1 MPDERGDDVVEALDT
16 LAEAVQQ
23 NKNDEQVL
31 VDRVQG
37 LKRAR
42 LSGSSMTEAFGREPL
57 PGTMQVL
64 GQMLGRLMEASGTAR
79 RSLAR
84 AMRSEGTSIPQIARL
99 FGVTHQRISNILAR
113 PAAVPSPVLH
123 EPSGTGAVPSPAPG
137 GDTRFGTGGPGP
149 SRPASVSAAMGDRN
163 EEDVAEEA

>member
-1 MPDERGDDVVEALDT
+1 MVEALDT

-31 VDRVQG
+31 VERVQG

-42 LSGSSMTEAFGREPL
+42 LAGSSMTEAFGREPL

-64 GQMLGRLMEASGTAR
+64 GQMLGRLMDASGTAR

-123 EPSGTGAVPSPAPG
+123 EPSGPGQGSPPAPE
-137 GDTRFGTGGPGP
+137 GDGRFGAGGPGAAQ
-149 SRPASVSAAMGDRN
+149 SRPASVSAMGDAGD
-163 EEDVAEEA
+163 EDVQEA